1 MTPPAT
7 TRLTPS
13 RRAFSLIE
21 LLVVITIIAVV
32 IAITV
37 PALSGAREL
46 ARKSSTEASVNSL
59 VQAIGQFQADNQRAP
74 GYFSPEDMGHEDNL
88 DRGLSSMQNIMLE
101 LVGGP
106 VEADGLSATNLLRVG
121 PVRSDQVFVDPSLIG
136 IGDKAKGYYTPDA
149 KDYQPVQGTEATAD
163 HQKLPDVLDAWG
175 MPILAWVEN
184 DLGSTMNDNSTIE
197 DFAQISA
204 PMNTTQPPARFYWAQ
219 NAGTLSS
226 NSLGERQM
234 EMSKLSLLGAA
245 ATKLDGTPFNDTDRV
260 NHLAAFL
267 GSPNSSVKTSST
279 FSAILP
285 RVGRGSVIFQSAG
298 SDRVYLSKE
307 DSGYKR
313 IGDPFVFGR
322 NLTPG
327 SNVNSGQYPR
337 KDGSQGSIDILDGFD
352 DIVTSAGN

>member
-1 MTPPAT
+1 MTPKAAT
-7 TRLTPS
+7 NHAQSRLT

-46 ARKSSTEASVNSL
+46 ARKSSTESSINSL
-59 VQAIGQFQADNQRAP
+59 VQGIGQFQADNQRAP

-88 DRGLSSMQNIMLE
+88 DRGFSSMQNIMLE

-106 VEADGLSATNLLRVG
+106 VEGNGLTATNLLRVG
-121 PVRSDQVFVDPSLIG
+121 PVRNDQVYVDPALIG

-149 KDYQPVQGTEATAD
+149 KDYQPVTGVEAIAP
-163 HQKLPDVLDAWG
+163 HKELPEVLDAWG

-184 DLGSTMNDNSTIE
+184 DFGSTMNDDSNID

-204 PMNTTQPPARFYWAQ
+204 PANSSDPSARFYWAQ
-219 NAGTLSS
+219 NAGALSS
-226 NSLGERQM
+226 DALGERQM
-234 EMSKLSLLGAA
+234 EQAELSLIGKDSADLQ
-245 ATKLDGTPFNDTDRV
+245 V
-260 NHLAAFL
+260 HLAAFL
-267 GSPNSSVKTSST
+267 GSPNSSVKTA
-279 FSAILP
+279 SAVGSILP
-285 RVGRGSVIFQSAG
+285 RVGRGSVVFQSAG

-337 KDGSQGSIDILDGFD
+337 KDGSQGSIDIIDGFN

>member
-1 MTPPAT
+1 MTPKAAT
-7 TRLTPS
+7 NHAQSRLT

-46 ARKSSTEASVNSL
+46 ARKSSTESSINSL
-59 VQAIGQFQADNQRAP
+59 VQGIGQFQTDNQRAP
-74 GYFSPEDMGHEDNL
+74 GYFSPEDMGHDDNL
-88 DRGLSSMQNIMLE
+88 TRGFSSMQNIMLE

-106 VEADGLSATNLLRVG
+106 VADSGASTTFLEVG
-121 PVRSDQVFVDPSLIG
+121 PIGSETVDVDPALIG

-149 KDYQPVQGTEATAD
+149 KDYQPAQGVEANAD
-163 HQKLPDVLDAWG
+163 NKQLPEVLDAWG

-184 DLGSTMNDNSTIE
+184 DFGSTMNDDSDID

-204 PMNTTQPPARFYWAQ
+204 PANSSDPSARFYWAQ
-219 NAGTLSS
+219 NAGALSS
-226 NSLGERQM
+226 DALGERQM
-234 EMSKLSLLGAA
+234 EQAELSLIG
-245 ATKLDGTPFNDTDRV
+245 KDTTGDLQE
-260 NHLAAFL
+260 HLAAFL
-267 GSPNSSVKTSST
+267 GSPNSSVKTASAAT
-279 FSAILP
+279 AILP
-285 RVGRGSVIFQSAG
+285 RVGRGAVVFQSAG
-298 SDRVYLSKE
+298 SDRVYLSKN
-307 DSGYKR
+307 DKGYGR
-313 IGDPFVFGR
+313 IGGDFFFGR

-337 KDGSQGSIDILDGFD
+337 KDGSQGSIDIIDGFN